1 MASYRRGYGNNQQ
14 ENRAFPRPSGMN
26 NPEQRLELMP
36 DYQPMQPMP
45 YEPMPKMPEY
55 GSMKPEKPM
64 YSRPYGDD
72 VRSIPAPM
80 PEPSMPGPIGNV
92 FNRNKQYSDNP
103 ELNELYNK
111 LSTTISMSGGIRQQT
126 PEESAASSQEKRRL
140 EQAIISAGGNP
151 YEHFTSLPHGSFGED
166 GPGEGY
172 DPMTG
177 RTPEAVDDGQT
188 KMNRMMELLKRSA
201 QPNADSQYT
210 PPKPESRL
218 EEMSRKLN
226 PGMHMQDLETTKRVG
241 REQIEA
247 KEFFRNNPGQQPI
260 MRSDLDDMSRPRP
273 TQNMTDAGRDIL
285 QQHKDMLANQQP
297 IEMTTKQYKGPIIS
311 QAELEDRSR
320 YDTRPLDVQRAEN
333 AERSQKR
340 QDMISGMP
348 DKYGKGYSGATPP
361 PPQMPQQMYS
371 ARPGEELED
380 YQDRVTAA
388 QQADPN
394 FNRDLYQQQL
404 RSGQGRQPIMMRDGG
419 SAERGN
425 DMRGMQLPMAPRP
438 MPMPTTGPG
447 PQKIMER
454 PEPRRPRMPDNGG
467 DRSDMMRRMME
478 MFRSRKDAEQR
489 PQRRGPSRQ
498 DRRQNDL
505 IYDMPRMPQRYE
517 EFPQRPMPQDI
528 FTGGPEYGAPMM
540 MSNGGSAW
548 RGSLPQGYE
557 ADEELRAQA
566 LADFDAGAD
575 IDGDRQI
582 SDEELYNWR
591 PSDSRYG
598 TNPNNRVNRNQS
610 YSQAALDTL
619 RRKGADMGDDGVF
632 SEDEFWKFDAA
643 RQQNEGQNYGGA
655 TLEGEFNYQD
665 PSTWNAPPTFEPEP
679 MPPMPPSQTTYVPEP
694 ARNPYVFGGY
704 GSPPPQ
710 YSGMADP
717 RMTNIVGMAPPSYY
731 GGAEE

>member
-1 MASYRRGYGNNQQ
+1 
-14 ENRAFPRPSGMN
+14 MN

-80 PEPSMPGPIGNV
+80 PEPSMPSPIGNV
-92 FNRNKQYSDNP
+92 FNKSKQYSDNP

-210 PPKPESRL
+210 PPKSESRL

-247 KEFFRNNPGQQPI
+247 EEFFRNNPGQQP
-260 MRSDLDDMSRPRP
+260 
-273 TQNMTDAGRDIL
+273 NN
-285 QQHKDMLANQQP
+285 DMLANQQP

-333 AERSQKR
+333 LQRARKR
-340 QDMISGMP
+340 QAIAPKKML
-348 DKYGKGYSGATPP
+348 AA

-447 PQKIMER
+447 PQRIMER

-498 DRRQNDL
+498 DRRQNDR

-643 RQQNEGQNYGGA
+643 RQKGEGQNYGGA

-665 PSTWNAPPTFEPEP
+665 PSTWNAPQPP
-679 MPPMPPSQTTYVPEP
+679 MPERMPMPPSQTTYVPEP
-694 ARNPYVFGGY
+694 APNPYVFGGY

-710 YSGMADP
+710 YAGMADP
-717 RMTNIVGMAPPSYY
+717 RMTNIVGMAPTSYY

>member
-14 ENRAFPRPSGMN
+14 KNRAFPRPSGMN

-80 PEPSMPGPIGNV
+80 PEPSMPSPIGNV
-92 FNRNKQYSDNP
+92 FNKSKQYSDNP

-210 PPKPESRL
+210 PPKSESRL

-247 KEFFRNNPGQQPI
+247 KEFFRNNP
-260 MRSDLDDMSRPRP
+260 
-273 TQNMTDAGRDIL
+273 
-285 QQHKDMLANQQP
+285 NQQP
-297 IEMTTKQYKGPIIS
+297 IDAGVPTLQGPSSLEDQRGYFNGPS
-311 QAELEDRSR
+311 QAEYEEMKKE
-320 YDTRPLDVQRAEN
+320 YTNYKDTRPLDVQRAEN
-333 AERSQKR
+333 LQRARKR
-340 QDMISGMP
+340 QAIAPKKML
-348 DKYGKGYSGATPP
+348 AA

-447 PQKIMER
+447 PQRIMER

-498 DRRQNDL
+498 DRRQNDR

-598 TNPNNRVNRNQS
+598 TNPNNRVNRDQS

-643 RQQNEGQNYGGA
+643 RQKGEGQNYGGA

-665 PSTWNAPPTFEPEP
+665 PSTWNAPQPP
-679 MPPMPPSQTTYVPEP
+679 MPERMPMPPSQTTYVPEP
-694 ARNPYVFGGY
+694 APNPYVFGGY

-710 YSGMADP
+710 YAGMADP
-717 RMTNIVGMAPPSYY
+717 RMTNIVGMAPTSYY

>member
-14 ENRAFPRPSGMN
+14 KNRAFPRPSGMN

-80 PEPSMPGPIGNV
+80 PEPSMPSPIGNV
-92 FNRNKQYSDNP
+92 FNKSKQYSDNP

-210 PPKPESRL
+210 PPKSESRL

-247 KEFFRNNPGQQPI
+247 KEFFRNNP
-260 MRSDLDDMSRPRP
+260 
-273 TQNMTDAGRDIL
+273 
-285 QQHKDMLANQQP
+285 NQQP
-297 IEMTTKQYKGPIIS
+297 IDAGVPTLQGPSSLEDQRGYFNGPS
-311 QAELEDRSR
+311 QAEYEEMKKE
-320 YDTRPLDVQRAEN
+320 YTNYKDTRPLDVQRAEN
-333 AERSQKR
+333 LQRARKR
-340 QDMISGMP
+340 QAIAPKKML
-348 DKYGKGYSGATPP
+348 AA

-447 PQKIMER
+447 PQRIMER

-498 DRRQNDL
+498 DRRQNDR

-643 RQQNEGQNYGGA
+643 RQKGEGQNYGGA

-665 PSTWNAPPTFEPEP
+665 PSTWNAPQPP
-679 MPPMPPSQTTYVPEP
+679 MPERMPMPPSQTTYVPEP
-694 ARNPYVFGGY
+694 APNPYVFGGY

-710 YSGMADP
+710 YAGMADP
-717 RMTNIVGMAPPSYY
+717 RMTNIVGMAPTSYY